1 MPIVPAAIAISIMRG
16 TIGTVSCAASRMGAP
31 GVRIRGKA
39 EQSGEKSRSFSR
51 RLCKDDL
58 RFKGRV
64 IDLAADTASLGHR
77 FKQILIKA
85 ETFQFLVLLR
95 GELPPAAADGFIE
108 HLFRQTAAEL
118 DNLSRRETFCIAR
131 FTRRVEFFSSKNSL
145 AISAT
150 SEEDVKSVSVDIL
163 LICVL
168 SAQSQNRS

>member
-1 MPIVPAAIAISIMRG
+1 MMPIVPAAIAISIMRG

-118 DNLSRRETFCIAR
+118 DNLSRRETY
-131 FTRRVEFFSSKNSL
+131 
-145 AISAT
+145 
-150 SEEDVKSVSVDIL
+150 SVL
-163 LICVL
+163 HT
-168 SAQSQNRS
+168 